1 MSAASG
7 SCYITAAEVI
17 CTDERNL
24 IVCNGDA
31 MVMQQQ
37 VWDTLWGALLGQE
50 PSKVHA
56 CTLSTSSLSKSCSC
70 RC

>member
-31 MVMQQQ
+31 TASLGYTMGCSA
-37 VWDTLWGALLGQE
+37 WTGALQ
-50 PSKVHA
+50 SSRMHA
-56 CTLSTSSLSKSCSC
+56 EYLKSVKKLFV
-70 RC
+70 